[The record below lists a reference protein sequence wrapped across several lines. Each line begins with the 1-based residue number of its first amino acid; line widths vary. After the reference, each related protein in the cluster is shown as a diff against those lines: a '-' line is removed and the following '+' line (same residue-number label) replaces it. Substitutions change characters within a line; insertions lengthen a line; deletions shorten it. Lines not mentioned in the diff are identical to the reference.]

1 MQRLP
6 QQAYS
11 PLLRGNPRGEPPMIP
26 ALLCFL
32 AAIALA
38 WGAMLLVKRFDL

>member
-1 MQRLP
+1 V
-6 QQAYS
+6 
-11 PLLRGNPRGEPPMIP
+11 IP
-26 ALLCFL
+26 ALLCFA